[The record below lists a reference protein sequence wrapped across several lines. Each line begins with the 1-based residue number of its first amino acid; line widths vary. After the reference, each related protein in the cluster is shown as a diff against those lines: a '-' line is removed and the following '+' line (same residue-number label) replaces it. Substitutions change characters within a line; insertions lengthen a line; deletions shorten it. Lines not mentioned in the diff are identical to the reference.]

1 MPIEKGYLTIHRLM
15 TDKSQPTSREKQCI
29 VNRKNT
35 VFLPQKNGNNFSGF
49 PASLAS
55 IKFSLQT
62 GSS

>member
-1 MPIEKGYLTIHRLM
+1 M